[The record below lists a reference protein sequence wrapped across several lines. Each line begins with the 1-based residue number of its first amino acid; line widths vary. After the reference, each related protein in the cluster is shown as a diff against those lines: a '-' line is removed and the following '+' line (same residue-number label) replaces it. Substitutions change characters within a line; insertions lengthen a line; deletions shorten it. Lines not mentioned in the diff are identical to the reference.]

1 MEKKSQMTASAA
13 PSVDSVRAVLKT
25 IFDPEIHLSVWDLG
39 LIYDVAVQPDG
50 KKGHRINIRMTLTT
64 PACPYGPALLSKV
77 HAEVGAMPGVSDVN
91 VDLAWIPP
99 WDPRTMASDEAKLK
113 MGLFELN
120 DEDDEAPTEGDAPRA
135 QKPS

>member
-1 MEKKSQMTASAA
+1 MERKNKMTAPVA
-13 PSVDSVRAVLKT
+13 PTPDSVRAVLKT
-25 IFDPEIHLSVWDLG
+25 IMDPEIHLSILDLG
-39 LIYDVAVQPDG
+39 LIYDVTVKPDG
-50 KKGHRINIRMTLTT
+50 KKGQRVNIRMTLTT

-113 MGLFELN
+113 MGLFELD
-120 DEDDEAPTEGDAPRA
+120 DEDDDAPA
-135 QKPS
+135 GKSPSNEKKPA

>member
-1 MEKKSQMTASAA
+1 MERKIEMTA
-13 PSVDSVRAVLKT
+13 PPPPTVESVRAVLKT
-25 IFDPEIHLSVWDLG
+25 IFDPEIHLSVLDLG
-39 LIYDVAVQPDG
+39 LIYDVVVQADG

-77 HAEVGAMPGVSDVN
+77 HADVGAIPGVSDVN

-113 MGLFELN
+113 MGMFELDN
-120 DEDDEAPTEGDAPRA
+120 EDDEISVEPSSPGGDKSA
-135 QKPS
+135 